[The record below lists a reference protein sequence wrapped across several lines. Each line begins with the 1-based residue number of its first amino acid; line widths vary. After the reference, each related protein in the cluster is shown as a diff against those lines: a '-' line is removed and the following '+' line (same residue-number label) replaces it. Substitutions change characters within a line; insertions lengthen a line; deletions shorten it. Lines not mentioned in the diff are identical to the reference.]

1 MPRLRLDPTSP
12 SGVSI
17 AQDEVRVIPQ
27 QNGYVTKTQRLGEL
41 TDVKADSPSNGQA
54 LAYQSSTATWIPQT
68 ISGGGGGGT
77 GTVDTVVAGTG
88 ITVNSTDPANPIVAS
103 SITQYTDTLAAAAAP
118 VQSVA
123 GRTGTVTLVKGDVG
137 LGNVDNTSDATKNA
151 AVATLTNKTLTSPVI
166 NTPTGIVKGDVGLGN
181 VDNTS
186 DTTKNAAAV
195 ALTNKDLTGA
205 GNTFPTFNQSTTG
218 NAATATKLA
227 TARTINGISFDGT
240 ANITVADSTAAKTA
254 NNLSDLASAA
264 TARTNL
270 SLGNVDNTSD
280 ATKDAATATLT
291 NKTITSAK
299 YNQLKDTNGNIS
311 VGIIA
316 TASAVNYIDIT
327 NGSTTNAPA
336 ITANGTDTNIS
347 LFMRGK
353 GSGSV
358 IIADGNSNT
367 VFQGTG
373 VASAVNSVNIT
384 NAATTGKPSI
394 AAQGTDTNVTL
405 NLTTKGTGTVQANGV
420 DVVTTSGTQ
429 TLTSKTLTSPSLTT
443 PTIGSAGTNLSGSSS
458 GTTILKAAATAS
470 GTLTLPAA
478 TDTLVGKDTTD
489 TLTNKTISG
498 SSNTLTNIPTS
509 ALALNGATSVS
520 VAANESTTSTTYTD
534 LTTTTDTVT
543 VTIGASGKAMVTI
556 VALIFSSG
564 TIGDNYVSFAVSG
577 ATTTAAAD
585 TKSISNRNTAGVSVG
600 GTFIVTGLTAGST
613 TFKMK
618 YRTSAG
624 TGNYLN
630 RNIGVVPL

>member
-68 ISGGGGGGT
+68 ISGGGGGT
-77 GTVDTVVAGTG
+77 GTVATVVAGTG

-103 SITQYTDTLAAAAAP
+103 SITQYTDALAAAAAP

-151 AVATLTNKTLTSPVI
+151 AVATLTNKTLTLPVI

-186 DTTKNAAAV
+186 DATKNAAAV
-195 ALTNKDLTGA
+195 ALTNKDLTGV

-227 TARTINGISFDGT
+227 TARTINGVSFDGT

-280 ATKDAATATLT
+280 ATKDAATTTLT

-311 VGIIA
+311 LGIIA

-353 GSGSV
+353 GTGSV

-420 DVVTTSGTQ
+420 DVVTTTGTQ
-429 TLTSKTLTSPSLTT
+429 TLTGKTLTSPSLTT
-443 PTIGSAGTNLSGSSS
+443 PALGTP
-458 GTTILKAAATAS
+458 TA
-470 GTLTLPAA
+470 
-478 TDTLVGKDTTD
+478 LV
-489 TLTNKTISG
+489 LTNATG
-498 SSNTLTNIPTS
+498 LPTAGLVNAAVTPDKLS
-509 ALALNGATSVS
+509 TGATTTS
-520 VAANESTTSTTYTD
+520 VATSESTATTSFTD
-534 LTTTTDTVT
+534 LTTAGPART
-543 VTIGASGKAMVTI
+543 VTIGANGIALVI
-556 VALIFSSG
+556 VSSHSFNTTASDTFHG
-564 TIGDNYVSFAVSG
+564 FAVSG
-577 ATTTAAAD
+577 ATTIAAND
-585 TKSISNRNTAGVSVG
+585 TNSKITSLTTGNTASGA
-600 GTFIVTGLTAGST
+600 FLVTGLTPGST
-613 TFKMK
+613 TFTSK
-618 YRTSAG
+618 YRVAAG
-624 TGNYLN
+624 TGSWL
-630 RNIGVVPL
+630 RRQIAVIPL

>member
-103 SITQYTDTLAAAAAP
+103 SITQYTDVLAAAAAP

-151 AVATLTNKTLTSPVI
+151 AVATLTNKTLTSPVV

-186 DTTKNAAAV
+186 DTSKPVSTAQQT
-195 ALTNKDLTGA
+195 ALNLKANIASPTFTGTVTIPTGA
-205 GNTFPTFNQSTTG
+205 SITAPTG
-218 NAATATKLA
+218 LVK
-227 TARTINGISFDGT
+227 GDVG
-240 ANITVADSTAAKTA
+240 
-254 NNLSDLASAA
+254 
-264 TARTNL
+264 
-270 SLGNVDNTSD
+270 LGNVDNTSD
-280 ATKDAATATLT
+280 ATKDAATTTLT

-311 VGIIA
+311 LGIIA

-353 GSGSV
+353 GTGSV

-443 PTIGSAGTNLSGSSS
+443 PTIGSAGANLSGSSS

-478 TDTLVGKDTTD
+478 TDTLIAKTTTD

-498 SSNTLTNIPTS
+498 ASNTISNIPTS
-509 ALALNGATSVS
+509 ALILNGAATSYVITD
-520 VAANESTTSTTYTD
+520 ESTTSTSYVD
-534 LTTTTDTVT
+534 ITTVQS
-543 VTIGASGKAMVTI
+543 VTITVGASGMALVLFSVGLYN
-556 VALIFSSG
+556 VAAVKR
-564 TIGDNYVSFAVSG
+564 VSVAVSG
-577 ATTTAAAD
+577 ATTLAASDNYSLRSDIA
-585 TKSISNRNTAGVSVG
+585 
-600 GTFIVTGLTAGST
+600 TFDNNSETHHLFTGLTAGSN
-613 TFKMK
+613 TFTLKFK
-618 YRTSAG
+618 TASG
-624 TGNYLN
+624 TAHFFE
-630 RNIGVVPL
+630 RRITAIPL